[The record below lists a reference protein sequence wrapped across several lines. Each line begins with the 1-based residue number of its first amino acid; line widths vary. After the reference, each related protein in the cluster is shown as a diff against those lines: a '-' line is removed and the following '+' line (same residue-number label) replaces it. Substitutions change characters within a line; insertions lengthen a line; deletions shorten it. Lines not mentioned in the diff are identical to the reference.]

1 METPFIDLHLH
12 PAIKPLGK
20 SFNRTPGLNNPNK
33 NRSDSIWNYD
43 PPTILDKMT
52 NIALTLTKFRQS
64 DFTSLAKG
72 GAQVVVV
79 SMCALEKGFVMTKL
93 GTALPGDLLNDL
105 VIGTGLKRINH
116 VQRMTSYFSD
126 LEMEYQFYRQLD
138 GKQFKVDGRWHR
150 YKLVSGFNEI
160 DIQPEAPVRTIYVIL
175 TIEGGHAFDCGLGII
190 KKKANPVQVLANV
203 DRVKQWENRL
213 FFMGLTHH
221 FENELV
227 GHAKSLSGLVEKI
240 CDQTD
245 GMNEGFTD
253 LGWKVLR
260 KLLDNTNGRRVL
272 IDLKHMSVKAREE
285 YYLFLNN
292 EHPGENIPLLVSHG
306 AVTGLIS
313 HINLTDGGFP
323 NSGKFLTN
331 DINFYD
337 DEIVRIAQSGGLFG
351 IQFDER
357 RLGKKEEVKDSGN
370 NLSRRK
376 MLFKKSKLIWN
387 QIQHIAEVLDH
398 NNLPAWDTACIGTD
412 NDGMINPVNGFWTS
426 EDMPMLDSYL
436 EKHAFNFITSPDAL
450 NLRPFN
456 RLTADE
462 IVERF
467 MRENAWE
474 FLRKNF

>member
-1 METPFIDLHLH
+1 METPFIDLHVH

-20 SFNRTPGLNNPNK
+20 SYNSIPGLNNPNK
-33 NRSDSIWNYD
+33 NRPDSIWYYD
-43 PPTILDKMT
+43 PPSVVDKIA
-52 NIALTLTKFRQS
+52 NIALTITKFRQS

-116 VQRMTSYFSD
+116 VQQMTSYFPD

-160 DIQPEAPVRTIYVIL
+160 DLQPEAPVNTIYVIL
-175 TIEGGHAFDCGLGII
+175 SIEGGHAFDCGLKFIN
-190 KKKANPVQVLANV
+190 KTADPAQVLANV

-221 FENELV
+221 FDNELV
-227 GHAKSLSGLVEKI
+227 GHAKSLSDMVERI
-240 CDQTD
+240 CDQSV
-245 GMNEGFTD
+245 GMNDGFTD

-260 KLLDNTNGRRVL
+260 KLLDNSNGHRVL

-285 YYLFLNN
+285 YYLFLEN

-313 HINLTDGGFP
+313 HINLTAGEFQ
-323 NSGKFLTN
+323 NSGKFQDF

-337 DEIVRIAQSGGLFG
+337 DEIVRIGKSGGLFG
-351 IQFDER
+351 VQFDER
-357 RLGKKEEVKDSGN
+357 RLGSKEEVKASGL
-370 NLSRRK
+370 NLNRRK
-376 MLFKKSKLIWN
+376 MLFKKSRLIWN
-387 QIQHIAEVLDH
+387 QIQHIAEVLNH
-398 NNLPAWDTACIGTD
+398 NNLPAWETACIGTD
-412 NDGMINPVNGFWTS
+412 NDGMVNPLNGFWTA
-426 EDMPMLDSYL
+426 EEMPMLDSYL
-436 EKHAFNFITSPDAL
+436 EKHAYNFITSPEAKKL
-450 NLRPFN
+450 NPQN
-456 RLTADE
+456 RLSADE

-467 MRENAWE
+467 MRGNAWE